1 MKADD
6 DAKAAAHAEAA
17 VEIAIADSA
26 GVALLLR
33 ERSAEG
39 GPAASSLGQWSWALF
54 EAARDPNIIFQI
66 YVISPFLV
74 GTMVRDA
81 VVGQELWSDI
91 TAWSGYLTALLC
103 PVFGAIADRG
113 GPRKPWLAV
122 FAALMVASFAATWF
136 GVPDSNTTALVLFSV
151 AMIVNNIVFELSNAF
166 HGAMLSGIAAPS
178 RMGALSG
185 LAYALGS
192 GAGFVLMLL
201 FLLVFVL
208 PGAPLDLPN
217 HMAERLAGPISAVWM
232 LLFAI
237 PLFVFTPDR
246 APNGLPLM
254 TAIRDGIA
262 AVIATF
268 RSLAR
273 YRNVAHYIGA
283 RTLFNDG
290 LTGVLV
296 YSGIYAAGVFHL
308 DTLAMTAFG
317 LLIVF
322 SAAMGGFFGGWLD
335 DKLGSKAALL
345 VTVGGTALCF
355 GLTLS
360 MGPDRIFWFW
370 HFAPKAIPA
379 SPLPLFGTLPKLI
392 YLVLSCLNSLFVVG
406 AYANNRTMLARIAPI
421 AKMTEFFGL
430 MSLSGT
436 AATFLAPVSVK
447 LMTRFS
453 HDQRIGLIPVVVL
466 LMVGWLWMLRV
477 REERSAE

>member
-1 MKADD
+1 MTADRELP
-6 DAKAAAHAEAA
+6 AAPRAEAA
-17 VEIAIADSA
+17 AEIAIADAA
-26 GVALLLR
+26 GVALLAH
-33 ERSAEG
+33 ERTAEG
-39 GPAASSLGQWSWALF
+39 GRVASNLGQLSWALF

-74 GTMVRDA
+74 GTMMRDA
-81 VVGQELWSDI
+81 VAGQELWSDI
-91 TAWSGYLTALLC
+91 TAWSGYITALLC

-122 FAALMVASFAATWF
+122 FAALMVLAFAGTWF
-136 GVPDSNTTALVLFSV
+136 GVPDSGTTALLLFSV
-151 AMIVNNIVFELSNAF
+151 AMVINNIVFELSNAF
-166 HGAMLSGIAAPS
+166 HGAMLSAIAPPA
-178 RMGALSG
+178 RIGALSG

-208 PGAPLDLPN
+208 PGAPLDLPH

-232 LLFAI
+232 FAFAI
-237 PLFVFTPDR
+237 PLFLFTPDR

-254 TAIRDGIA
+254 RAIRDGIA

-268 RSLAR
+268 RSLR
-273 YRNVAHYIGA
+273 KYRNVAHYIGA

-317 LLIVF
+317 LLIVL
-322 SAAMGGFFGGWLD
+322 SGAMGGFFGGWLD
-335 DKLGSKAALL
+335 DRFGSKRALL
-345 VTVGGTALCF
+345 LSVGGTALCF

-370 HFAPKAIPA
+370 RFAPDAIPA
-379 SPLPLFGTLPKLI
+379 SPVPLFETLPKLA
-392 YLVLSCLNSLFVVG
+392 YTLLSCVNALCVVG

-421 AKMTEFFGL
+421 PKMTEFFGL

-447 LMTRFS
+447 FMTRLS
-453 HDQRIGLIPVVVL
+453 HDQRVGLIPIVVL
-466 LMVGWLWMLRV
+466 LAAGWLWMLKV
-477 REERSAE
+477 REERSAD